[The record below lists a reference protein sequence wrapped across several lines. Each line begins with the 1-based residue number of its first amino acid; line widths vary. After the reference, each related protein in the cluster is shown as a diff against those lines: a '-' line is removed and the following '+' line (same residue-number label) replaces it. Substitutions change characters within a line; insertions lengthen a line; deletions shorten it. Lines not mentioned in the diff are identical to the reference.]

1 MNQTHLPMKFGKAIL
16 RKFDITLRLDD
27 DNYYH
32 IIALL
37 ISNLYHEKGD
47 TDGYTP
53 KEFQEEGEIYEI
65 SKIEE
70 LSLDKL
76 TALMEELCELNVLRK
91 TSDDKYLFNQYRF
104 HQMMGSHKEVDD
116 KLMKYMEESNG

>member
-1 MNQTHLPMKFGKAIL
+1 MLWCGAGNPGFLPYAIGKFRG
-16 RKFDITLRLDD
+16 
-27 DNYYH
+27 
-32 IIALL
+32 
-37 ISNLYHEKGD
+37 
-47 TDGYTP
+47 
-53 KEFQEEGEIYEI
+53 EEGEIYEI

-91 TSDDKYLFNQYRF
+91 TSDQKYLFNQYRF